1 MQSMVYVTDDGHSV
15 YLSHRLTTATA
26 AGGFAAERRRMKQIS
41 IDSCGRHAALYR
53 RRRLAGNA
61 DAPRESRQKR
71 LDLCR
76 MRRRRQRKQ
85 KMVMLAGVLMR
96 TTVTTATTTLILT
109 PSRTRTRNLSRTSRR
124 KLTSYVRSVKRSF
137 CFRLLT
143 TAALTPRRS
152 AQRRR
157 NASIS

>member
-15 YLSHRLTTATA
+15 CLSHRLTTATA

-41 IDSCGRHAALYR
+41 IDSCGRHAVLYR

-71 LDLCR
+71 LDLC
-76 MRRRRQRKQ
+76 RRRRQRKQ

-109 PSRTRTRNLSRTSRR
+109 PSRTRTRNRSRTSRR

-143 TAALTPRRS
+143 TAAFRPRRS
-152 AQRRR
+152 AAPRRR
-157 NASIS
+157 NASIG